1 MAEDIQSV
9 AKSRESEC
17 AERAEFFEDRLRF
30 FSKTNWITVI
40 VPSLLG
46 GLAGSAL
53 SPNVNPLWLGFGAL
67 IAALL
72 TAIHKGLDCDAH
84 QEECRRIVQANRS
97 FEVRYRTLHQ
107 INSENIIEELRAL
120 DSELAEL
127 SASQNATVEPQWYKK
142 SIKKQI
148 NQD

>member
-1 MAEDIQSV
+1 MTEEMQTV

-17 AERAEFFEDRLRF
+17 GERACFFEERLRF
-30 FSKTNWITVI
+30 FSKTNWITVL

-46 GLAGSAL
+46 VLAGSAL
-53 SPNVNPLWLGFGAL
+53 STNVNPLWLGLGAL

-72 TAIHKGLDCDAH
+72 TAVHKGLDCDAH
-84 QEECRRIVQANRS
+84 QVECRRLVQANRS

-107 INSENIIEELRAL
+107 IKSENIIEELRVL

-127 SASQNATVEPQWYKK
+127 RASQITTVEPQWFK
-142 SIKKQI
+142 SD
-148 NQD
+148 N

>member
-1 MAEDIQSV
+1 MAEDFQLV

-30 FSKTNWITVI
+30 FSKTNWITLI

-46 GLAGSAL
+46 VLAGAAL
-53 SPNVNPLWLGFGAL
+53 SSNVNPIWLGLGAL

-107 INSENIIEELRAL
+107 IGSENIIEELRAL
-120 DSELAEL
+120 DNELAAL
-127 SASQNATVEPQWYKK
+127 RASQLATVEPLWFKK
-142 SIKKQI
+142 GIKK
-148 NQD
+148 

>member
-1 MAEDIQSV
+1 MTEDIQTV

-17 AERAEFFEDRLRF
+17 AERAKFFEDRLRF
-30 FSKTNWITVI
+30 FSKTNWITLI

-46 GLAGSAL
+46 VLAGAAL
-53 SPNVNPLWLGFGAL
+53 SSNVNPTWLGLGAL
-67 IAALL
+67 MAALL

-107 INSENIIEELRAL
+107 IGSENIIEELRDL
-120 DSELAEL
+120 DKELADL
-127 SASQNATVEPQWYKK
+127 RASQLATVEPQWLKK
-142 SIKKQI
+142 GFKK
-148 NQD
+148 